1 MTYDR
6 KNKKITNLLRLSS
19 LTVVLTLAFALIGEQ
34 KDAHAASLANWDP
47 GMIISNDVFT
57 NKGAMS
63 ASQIQAFLQSKVP
76 NCDTN
81 GAQTSEYGGG
91 TRAQWG
97 TAHGYPPPY
106 TCLKDYNE
114 GGRSSSQIIY
124 DTAQQYSINPQVL
137 IVLLQKEQGLI
148 TDTWPLSN
156 QYRTAT
162 GYGCP
167 DTAACGTTYYGLT
180 NQVNWAAKMFRAILN
195 LSPTWYSPYVVGNN
209 YIRWSPNSACG
220 GSNVN
225 IRNLATA
232 ALYNYTPYQPNQA
245 ALNAG
250 YGSGDSCSAHGNRNF
265 YLFFSDWF
273 GSTVS
278 SPNYNWSV
286 SSQQSTYKSVTTTTN
301 TINLYPG
308 ETAKIIVKAVNSGNQ
323 TWQQYNTFMGTT
335 HSQDRSSVFFSGDW
349 YSPSRAA
356 RVKESFVEPGATG
369 TFEFTVTAP
378 NALFSSR
385 EYFNILTEGTTWHT
399 DIGLYYNI
407 NVVQPSGEYYNATFQ
422 SYNLYSDAAR
432 TKSIA
437 GSYNNVIKGST
448 LYGAIAFKN
457 VGNSTLDKS
466 FTYLATNG
474 PRDRT
479 SAFQDVSWANP
490 NRIAQ
495 MNENSVAPGANGT
508 VNFTIKTPTTTGLY
522 NETYGLV
529 AEGRSWM
536 DINKLSTN
544 INVVNTPRIIMT
556 TGSMIGGEKLTT
568 ESLRRNFIIQTDG
581 NLVMYDNVR
590 PVWATNTSGSTGP
603 ITLVLQTDGNL
614 VLYGA
619 SNRVLWHSNT
629 AGMGGNTLIFQ
640 NDGNLV
646 LYRAGGVP
654 VWATHTRQ

>member
-1 MTYDR
+1 MTNDH
-6 KNKKITNLLRLSS
+6 KNKK
-19 LTVVLTLAFALIGEQ
+19 LTKLFTFAPLAIVFICTFALIGQ
-34 KDAHAASLANWDP
+34 KDAHAVSLASWDP
-47 GMIISNDVFT
+47 GMIISNDIFT
-57 NKGAMS
+57 NKNAMS

-76 NCDTN
+76 SCDTN
-81 GAQTSEYGGG
+81 GTQASEFGGG

-106 TCLKDYNE
+106 TCLRDYNE

-137 IVLLQKEQGLI
+137 IVLLQKEQGLV
-148 TDTWPLSN
+148 TDTWPLSV

-167 DTAACGTTYYGLT
+167 DTAACDSTYYGFT

-195 LSPTWYSPYVVGNN
+195 QSPTWYSPYVLGNN
-209 YIRWSPNSACG
+209 YIQWSPNSACG
-220 GSNVN
+220 GSTVNV
-225 IRNLATA
+225 RNLATV
-232 ALYNYTPYQPNQA
+232 ALYDYTPYQPNQA

-265 YLFFSDWF
+265 YLYFNDWF
-273 GSTVS
+273 GSSLS

-286 SSQQSTYKSVTTTTN
+286 SNQQATYNSATTTTN
-301 TINLYPG
+301 TINLHPG
-308 ETAKIIVKAVNSGNQ
+308 ETAKIIIKATNSGNQ
-323 TWQQYNTFMGTT
+323 TWQQYNTFLGTT
-335 HSQDRSSVFFSGDW
+335 HGLDRSSMFHSGDW
-349 YSPSRAA
+349 FAPSRAA
-356 RVKESFVEPGATG
+356 RLQESFVEPGSVG

-378 NALFSSR
+378 NTLFSSR
-385 EYFNILTEGTTWHT
+385 EYFNILTEGVTWHT
-399 DIGLYYNI
+399 DIGLYYDI
-407 NVVQPSGEYYNATFQ
+407 NVVQPSGEYYNVNYQ

-437 GSYNNVIKGST
+437 QSYNNVVKGST
-448 LYGAIAFKN
+448 VYGTATFKN

-466 FTYLATNG
+466 FTYLATDG

-479 SAFQDVSWANP
+479 SAFRDASWASA
-490 NRIAQ
+490 NRITQ

-508 VNFTIKTPTTTGLY
+508 VNFTLTAPTATGLY

-536 DINKLSTN
+536 DIDRLSTN
-544 INVVNTPRIIMT
+544 INVVDSPKVTMT
-556 TGSMIGGEKLTT
+556 TGAIAQGNKLTP
-568 ESLRRNFIIQTDG
+568 ESLRRNLFVQSDG
-581 NLVMYDNVR
+581 NLVMYDQNR
-590 PVWATNTSGSTGP
+590 PIWATNTSGAPGP
-603 ITLVLQTDGNL
+603 VTLILQTDGNL

-619 SNRVLWHSNT
+619 GNRVLWHSNT
-629 AGMGGNTLIFQ
+629 AGMGGNILVFQ

-646 LYRAGGVP
+646 MYRPGNVP
-654 VWATHTRQ
+654 VWATHTR